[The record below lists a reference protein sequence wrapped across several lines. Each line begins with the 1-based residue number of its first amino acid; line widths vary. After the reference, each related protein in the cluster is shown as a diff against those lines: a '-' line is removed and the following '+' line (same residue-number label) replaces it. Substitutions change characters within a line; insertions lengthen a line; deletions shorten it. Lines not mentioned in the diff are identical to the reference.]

1 MTQIAQKGNFGV
13 VAHKKRNYFQNNL
26 DFYLFSNKQWERN
39 VCQSYKYEEILPFE
53 RKTTMASIK
62 RKNLKNASSE
72 TGVLQNGVLTRVFE
86 LFGHCKIIVMFQQE
100 CKKEKP
106 LIYKGFVVEHRGFEP
121 LASTMRMSRATNCAN
136 APNIRGKFC
145 ADSPITAYGVQNLW
159 GDSRD
164 NLFYQLR

>member
-39 VCQSYKYEEILPFE
+39 ICQSYKYEEILPFE

-136 APNIRGKFC
+136 APFC
-145 ADSPITAYGVQNLW
+145 NFLS
-159 GDSRD
+159 
-164 NLFYQLR
+164 